1 MGKLSREV
9 TNFRFGK
16 PARNRS
22 ESQASRTLCWTLGQW
37 TVCRMMCA
45 RDPLL
50 AEEQKWLAEA
60 AEPELLI
67 RRAARPPAG
76 VPVIPPAV

>member
-1 MGKLSREV
+1 
-9 TNFRFGK
+9 
-16 PARNRS
+16 
-22 ESQASRTLCWTLGQW
+22 
-37 TVCRMMCA
+37 MMCA

-60 AEPELLI
+60 AEPELLV

-76 VPVIPPAV
+76 VPVIPPSVEITSGRKPPDSRGLSFSLPQELSRFPSQSRMQILRH